1 MMTLDSLYSY
11 IMLAAACCMMT
22 SGLILALVKAPADIR
37 AAKYR
42 VAKHT
47 LAIAVFVIGVLNIA
61 QIVFDS
67 RGSISFLGPCL
78 ALAMGYIQAMLFTM
92 SIMVFI
98 SPVQITKRSILTQAA
113 IILTVDIVLLGA
125 YFLLPLR
132 AFLFVYE
139 LGVVAYLLQLV
150 FYTRWFL
157 RSRREFLN
165 QVSSYYEEDEIE
177 RSLRWIFFL
186 FWTAL
191 AVGVFSLVMMLN
203 NRIADLCL
211 TVALSGFCALF
222 AACFINYG
230 LSAPV
235 ILPAIYQ
242 EAPTEERVE
251 EQKEEGTSKLEQ
263 WIRNKGYLN
272 NETAIVEI
280 ARQSDLTVEQFH
292 RYFRDVVG
300 EDFRTW
306 RLRRRIDEAKLL
318 MTEQPELSI
327 IQIVKM
333 IGFNDRS
340 FFYKQFLRFTG
351 ESVLEYRRR
360 LK

>member
-1 MMTLDSLYSY
+1 MYDPHATWTRLPLAGVPNARELGGYPVPGGSTQFRRFVRSDSLNRATESDLRFLYEYGVRSVIDLRDPQEDEY
-11 IMLAAACCMMT
+11 
-22 SGLILALVKAPADIR
+22 APDPSLGPD
-37 AAKYR
+37 
-42 VAKHT
+42 VVCFGSS
-47 LAIAVFVIGVLNIA
+47 LLNI
-61 QIVFDS
+61 D
-67 RGSISFLGPCL
+67 ISD
-78 ALAMGYIQAMLFTM
+78 ME
-92 SIMVFI
+92 
-98 SPVQITKRSILTQAA
+98 R
-113 IILTVDIVLLGA
+113 
-125 YFLLPLR
+125 
-132 AFLFVYE
+132 
-139 LGVVAYLLQLV
+139 
-150 FYTRWFL
+150 
-157 RSRREFLN
+157 
-165 QVSSYYEEDEIE
+165 IE
-177 RSLRWIFFL
+177 REIAAG
-186 FWTAL
+186 TPD
-191 AVGVFSLVMMLN
+191 AVQFYRMMLN

-242 EAPTEERVE
+242 EAPTEERAE
-251 EQKEEGTSKLEQ
+251 EQNEEGTSKLEQ

-318 MTEQPELSI
+318 MTEQPELPI

>member
-165 QVSSYYEEDEIE
+165 
-177 RSLRWIFFL
+177 
-186 FWTAL
+186 
-191 AVGVFSLVMMLN
+191 
-203 NRIADLCL
+203 
-211 TVALSGFCALF
+211 
-222 AACFINYG
+222 
-230 LSAPV
+230 
-235 ILPAIYQ
+235 
-242 EAPTEERVE
+242 
-251 EQKEEGTSKLEQ
+251 
-263 WIRNKGYLN
+263 
-272 NETAIVEI
+272 
-280 ARQSDLTVEQFH
+280 
-292 RYFRDVVG
+292 
-300 EDFRTW
+300 
-306 RLRRRIDEAKLL
+306 
-318 MTEQPELSI
+318 
-327 IQIVKM
+327 
-333 IGFNDRS
+333 
-340 FFYKQFLRFTG
+340 
-351 ESVLEYRRR
+351 
-360 LK
+360 